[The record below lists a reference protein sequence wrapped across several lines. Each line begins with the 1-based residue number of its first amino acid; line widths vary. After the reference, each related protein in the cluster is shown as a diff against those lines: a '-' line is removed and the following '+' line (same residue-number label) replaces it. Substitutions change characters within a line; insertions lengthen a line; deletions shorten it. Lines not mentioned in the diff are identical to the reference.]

1 MATCMESRSND
12 PTYNMVSESSSYDPR
27 CIYDTFDSD
36 FYKCLCE
43 DLAKELDFPDQTDL
57 RRISQLELFG
67 SSWESKSCHPK
78 VVVYET
84 FPPHI
89 MPNLPNI
96 MSSDPYKKLLLRCLD
111 HSIPR
116 LREPLTTP
124 RSRGGSI
131 DYTAM
136 GTSLDFDCE
145 EEATTIPT
153 NPPPSP
159 ALSAANYVLSNE
171 RTADQSDDDGLEPL
185 FLDKLHLLSP
195 VEVGD
200 GYEGDN
206 DDDDEEDAYLGLAA
220 GEIAGERRIRRQQNR
235 MQTKHQYHRRV
246 ASTGLLATVVT
257 SDGSI
262 IWHFKEFS

>member
-1 MATCMESRSND
+1 MAICIDSSPND
-12 PTYNMVSESSSYDPR
+12 LSYGMLSEDVRNDPR

-67 SSWESKSCHPK
+67 SSWE
-78 VVVYET
+78 T
-84 FPPHI
+84 
-89 MPNLPNI
+89 
-96 MSSDPYKKLLLRCLD
+96 DPYKKLLLRCLD

-116 LREPLTTP
+116 LREPLTP
-124 RSRGGSI
+124 RSHGGSI

-136 GTSLDFDCE
+136 DTSLDFNCE

-159 ALSAANYVLSNE
+159 ALSAVNYVLSGE
-171 RTADQSDDDGLEPL
+171 KTADKGDDDRLEPL
-185 FLDKLHLLSP
+185 FFDKLNLLSP
-195 VEVGD
+195 AEVGD

-206 DDDDEEDAYLGLAA
+206 DDDDEEDAYNGLAA
-220 GEIAGERRIRRQQNR
+220 GEIAGARRIRRQQTR

>member
-1 MATCMESRSND
+1 MAICIDSRPVPND
-12 PTYNMVSESSSYDPR
+12 HSYGMVSENANNDPR
-27 CIYDTFDSD
+27 CIYGTFDSD

-67 SSWESKSCHPK
+67 SSWE
-78 VVVYET
+78 T
-84 FPPHI
+84 
-89 MPNLPNI
+89 
-96 MSSDPYKKLLLRCLD
+96 DPYKKLLLRCLD

-116 LREPLTTP
+116 LREPLTP

-131 DYTAM
+131 DYTATDM
-136 GTSLDFDCE
+136 GLDFDCE
-145 EEATTIPT
+145 EEARTIPT

-159 ALSAANYVLSNE
+159 ALSAVNYVLSSK
-171 RTADQSDDDGLEPL
+171 RTADQSDDDWLEPL
-185 FLDKLHLLSP
+185 GLDKLQLHSP
-195 VEVGD
+195 AEVGD

-206 DDDDEEDAYLGLAA
+206 DDDEEDAYAGLAA
-220 GEIAGERRIRRQQNR
+220 GEIAGERRIRRQQTR

>member
-1 MATCMESRSND
+1 MAICIDPRPNGHTYGIIPENSN
-12 PTYNMVSESSSYDPR
+12 NDPR

-67 SSWESKSCHPK
+67 SSWE
-78 VVVYET
+78 T
-84 FPPHI
+84 
-89 MPNLPNI
+89 
-96 MSSDPYKKLLLRCLD
+96 DPYKKLLLRCLD

-116 LREPLTTP
+116 LREPLTP

-131 DYTAM
+131 DYTATN
-136 GTSLDFDCE
+136 TSLDFDCE

-159 ALSAANYVLSNE
+159 ALSAVNYKLSSQ
-171 RTADQSDDDGLEPL
+171 RTADNSDGDDRLEL
-185 FLDKLHLLSP
+185 LSFDKLQLLP
-195 VEVGD
+195 PGEVGE

-206 DDDDEEDAYLGLAA
+206 DDDDEEDHAYMGLAA
-220 GEIAGERRIRRQQNR
+220 GEITRERRVRRQQTR
-235 MQTKHQYHRRV
+235 MQTKHQYHRRD

-262 IWHFKEFS
+262 IWHFKEFP

>member
-1 MATCMESRSND
+1 MAICIESRPND
-12 PTYNMVSESSSYDPR
+12 HAYGMVSETNDPR
-27 CIYDTFDSD
+27 YIYDTFDSD

-67 SSWESKSCHPK
+67 SSWE
-78 VVVYET
+78 T
-84 FPPHI
+84 
-89 MPNLPNI
+89 
-96 MSSDPYKKLLLRCLD
+96 DPYKKLLLRCLD

-116 LREPLTTP
+116 LREPLTP

-145 EEATTIPT
+145 EEATTLPT

-159 ALSAANYVLSNE
+159 ALSAANYMLSSK
-171 RTADQSDDDGLEPL
+171 RTAGQSDDDDDWLEPL
-185 FLDKLHLLSP
+185 SLEKLQLHTP
-195 VEVGD
+195 AEAGD

-206 DDDDEEDAYLGLAA
+206 DDDDDQEEVAYTGSAV
-220 GEIAGERRIRRQQNR
+220 GKVAGERRMRRQQPR
-235 MQTKHQYHRRV
+235 RQTKHQYHKRV

>member
-1 MATCMESRSND
+1 MAVCMESRPNNN
-12 PTYNMVSESSSYDPR
+12 TYGMISENTYSSSDPR

-67 SSWESKSCHPK
+67 SSWE
-78 VVVYET
+78 T
-84 FPPHI
+84 
-89 MPNLPNI
+89 
-96 MSSDPYKKLLLRCLD
+96 DPYKKLLLRCLD

-116 LREPLTTP
+116 LREPFATP

-131 DYTAM
+131 DYTATDT
-136 GTSLDFDCE
+136 GLDFDCE
-145 EEATTIPT
+145 EEATTLPT

-159 ALSAANYVLSNE
+159 ALSATNYVLSSE
-171 RTADQSDDDGLEPL
+171 RTAGQADDDGLEPL
-185 FLDKLHLLSP
+185 FFDKLHLLSP
-195 VEVGD
+195 AEVGD
-200 GYEGDN
+200 GYDGDN
-206 DDDDEEDAYLGLAA
+206 DDDDEEDAYIGLSA
-220 GEIAGERRIRRQQNR
+220 GEMAGERRTRRQQNR